1 MKENADS
8 FSGREGCGKREI
20 TLKLS
25 LVTLALYF
33 SISSLSRMECSYFFN
48 SVILVYVKEV
58 TTRVV
63 LELRNRIARL
73 WFWEMRSQICV
84 MEGVWI

>member
-1 MKENADS
+1 MKVNADS

-20 TLKLS
+20 ILKLS

-48 SVILVYVKEV
+48 SVILLYVMEV
-58 TTRVV
+58 TA
-63 LELRNRIARL
+63 NRFNKGRPRI
-73 WFWEMRSQICV
+73 EK
-84 MEGVWI
+84 